1 MSTIAVAAMVSPKSQ
16 HASTK
21 PCTSA
26 SCCSPSRLWKTIQLL
41 INTDQ
46 RDEFRKLFN
55 DQEKLPHLVR
65 VILTCRLSNNPLVY
79 KNTMKIDARLND
91 KFGKISATDLNALE
105 LALLQKHDHIA
116 FSMLQVLKQNA
127 TPAQCK
133 QFINHQWGKQKNTAL
148 HLASF
153 WGMSKIVR
161 LMLEMGADPTTVNN
175 RHLRPIDCT
184 THPDIIHQLQ
194 QSATVKP
201 EQQQQ
206 QQHRASPSPPSS
218 LLLRKAE
225 RLLRPLQTIPSPAS
239 ATATD
244 QYIVQEDIRAPIM
257 SPLSFSSSS
266 SSSSSLSSFDHHC
279 WTPPTSPIPH
289 VESPILSI
297 LEERV
302 VAAQQQQQQQQRD
315 ALLMER
321 PGCFP
326 RQTAIGD
333 TSMDADDKQRQ
344 PVDDND
350 NDKQRISNSN
360 DQDKAVLRKQK
371 KVQFNSETILMDA
384 CIRGDQQE
392 MSEYLDLDLG
402 AIRDVQNRSLLH
414 VALMHGH
421 EHLVRFLFD
430 KVDVNYSDND
440 GWTCLHYAAA
450 LGLWP
455 SLQFIASL
463 SHCNINA
470 RTNHGLKIE
479 DCPES
484 EFGRRK
490 CRIWLERVAR
500 IRAAP
505 TATAKKQLLL
515 KKPSSLHLSI

>member
-1 MSTIAVAAMVSPKSQ
+1 MTTIAVAAMVSPKSQ
-16 HASTK
+16 HASAK

-41 INTDQ
+41 VNTDQ

-79 KNTMKIDARLND
+79 KNTMKVDARLND

-148 HLASF
+148 HLGSF

-161 LMLEMGADPTTVNN
+161 LMLEMGADPTTLNN

-194 QSATVKP
+194 QSNPVNKP

-206 QQHRASPSPPSS
+206 QQQHQRASPSPPSS
-218 LLLRKAE
+218 LLLKKAE

-239 ATATD
+239 AATD
-244 QYIVQEDIRAPIM
+244 QYIVQEDMRAPIM

-279 WTPPTSPIPH
+279 WTPPTSPIPQ

-302 VAAQQQQQQQQRD
+302 VVQQQQQRD
-315 ALLMER
+315 SLLMER

-326 RQTAIGD
+326 RQTLIGD

-344 PVDDND
+344 LVVDND
-350 NDKQRISNSN
+350 NDNQHNRGDNL
-360 DQDKAVLRKQK
+360 DKTVLRKQK

-392 MSEYLDLDLG
+392 MSEYLGLDFG

-421 EHLVRFLFD
+421 EHLVQFLID
-430 KVDVNYSDND
+430 KVDINYSDND

-500 IRAAP
+500 IKAAP
-505 TATAKKQLLL
+505 TSTAKKHLLL
-515 KKPSSLHLSI
+515 KKPSMLHLSTN

>member
-1 MSTIAVAAMVSPKSQ
+1 MTTIAVAAMVSPKSQ
-16 HASTK
+16 HASAK

-41 INTDQ
+41 VNTDQ

-148 HLASF
+148 HLGSF

-161 LMLEMGADPTTVNN
+161 LMLEMGADPTTLNN

-194 QSATVKP
+194 QSNPVNKP

-206 QQHRASPSPPSS
+206 QQHQRASPSPPSS
-218 LLLRKAE
+218 LLLKKAE

-239 ATATD
+239 AATD
-244 QYIVQEDIRAPIM
+244 QYIVQEDMRAPIM

-279 WTPPTSPIPH
+279 WTPPTSPIPQ

-302 VAAQQQQQQQQRD
+302 VVQQQQQRD
-315 ALLMER
+315 SLLMER

-326 RQTAIGD
+326 RQTLIGD

-344 PVDDND
+344 LVVDND
-350 NDKQRISNSN
+350 NDNQHNRGDNL
-360 DQDKAVLRKQK
+360 DKTVLRKQK

-392 MSEYLDLDLG
+392 MSEYLGLDFG

-421 EHLVRFLFD
+421 EHLVQFLID
-430 KVDVNYSDND
+430 KVDINYSDND
-440 GWTCLHYAAA
+440 GK
-450 LGLWP
+450 
-455 SLQFIASL
+455 S
-463 SHCNINA
+463 
-470 RTNHGLKIE
+470 R
-479 DCPES
+479 
-484 EFGRRK
+484 
-490 CRIWLERVAR
+490 
-500 IRAAP
+500 
-505 TATAKKQLLL
+505 
-515 KKPSSLHLSI
+515 